1 MEPYHF
7 CGNEDDHNKR
17 SNESHI
23 ISLGK
28 PHSPSELDQ
37 NDRIPFQPQACSSP
51 NTCLKAPT
59 ILGSSNGSNNRSFY
73 GPIRHYVPEKYHD
86 YIPSK
91 ILDGCLV
98 SNFNDMA
105 LLQSS
110 PNMHFSTI
118 YVQPFLN
125 YAYSCDLNENSQM
138 AQNEINPNVFNSI
151 QLFYSYQVVQLI
163 IIIFKTKK
171 NK

>member
-37 NDRIPFQPQACSSP
+37 NDTIPFQPQACSSP

-73 GPIRHYVPEKYHD
+73 GPIRHNVPEKYHD

-91 ILDGCLV
+91 MMVASSVILMIWPYCKVHRICTFPPYMYNL
-98 SNFNDMA
+98 S
-105 LLQSS
+105 
-110 PNMHFSTI
+110 
-118 YVQPFLN
+118 
-125 YAYSCDLNENSQM
+125 
-138 AQNEINPNVFNSI
+138 
-151 QLFYSYQVVQLI
+151 
-163 IIIFKTKK
+163 
-171 NK
+171 